1 MTITDSRTKRPK
13 KSIQTM
19 TGFRIETTDTIS
31 VASPK
36 IIVDNPR
43 IEVDR
48 SQRSR
53 EWRVNLIK
61 IISLKIVSL
70 VPILGDI

>member
-1 MTITDSRTKRPK
+1 
-13 KSIQTM
+13 M

-53 EWRVNLIK
+53 EWCVNLIK
-61 IISLKIVSL
+61 IISLKITEVHDNYRL
-70 VPILGDI
+70 